1 MIIQFANR
9 ASTYKRQVEQKSINV
24 MIRVIIFI
32 SGLIIMGCNGST
44 TSETIGSDTI
54 NIIEELKL
62 KTIDGET
69 LALDQYKGKTIF
81 INFWATWCRPCITE
95 MPSIEKAQQK
105 LKGENLV
112 VLMVSNE
119 PRGQIKSFIDTH
131 NYHFKY
137 AQLDMPLEQLN
148 IQGLPTTFI
157 INPQGQ
163 LVFSEMGARDWSN
176 EENIMLIREYLK

>member
-1 MIIQFANR
+1 
-9 ASTYKRQVEQKSINV
+9 
-24 MIRVIIFI
+24 MIRTIVLIT
-32 SGLIIMGCNGST
+32 GLLIMSCNGST
-44 TSETIGSDTI
+44 TSETAASETAYILD
-54 NIIEELKL
+54 ELKL
-62 KTIDGET
+62 KTIEGET

-105 LKGENLV
+105 FKGENLV
-112 VLMVSNE
+112 ILMVSNE
-119 PRGQIKSFIDTH
+119 PRSQIKSFIDTH
-131 NYHFKY
+131 NYQFKY

-163 LVFSEMGARDWSN
+163 LVFSEMGARDWNN